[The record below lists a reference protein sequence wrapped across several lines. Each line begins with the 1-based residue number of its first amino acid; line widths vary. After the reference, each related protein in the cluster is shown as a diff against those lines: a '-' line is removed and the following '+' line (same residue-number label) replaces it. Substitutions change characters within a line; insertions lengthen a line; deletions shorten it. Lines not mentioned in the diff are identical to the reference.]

1 MAKQPIPNRIPT
13 KKVTRDLPLILD
25 SNSRD
30 LLWLRADEVIVKES
44 TGYAYSKYIGGPSV
58 PPGDGS
64 GDGDNNGGGD
74 GLPEI
79 DTVDMTDIESITFEE
94 YVDPS
99 TKITKYNCMIKI
111 RNGSKSAASVVGVD
125 ARIYDSASASYT
137 ASYTNTTTESTVS
150 NSPEFVTP
158 TPSVPSVI
166 FDRTGTTG
174 VSWGWN
180 DVSGFGSYSTITY
193 EWIISTAKTGGTI
206 ISQGTKTYPSA
217 SYYGIGD
224 SGKTRQYKIS
234 SSQGDTPPSSSARWL
249 KVRAVI
255 TGTNGKKYYS
265 SYSTPI

>member
-1 MAKQPIPNRIPT
+1 MAKQPIPNRIPN

-30 LLWLRADEVIVKES
+30 LLWLRADEVIVKDA
-44 TGYAYSKYIGGPSV
+44 TGYAYSKYIGGPATGS
-58 PPGDGS
+58 GDGS
-64 GDGDNNGGGD
+64 GQGDQDDEGGD
-74 GLPEI
+74 SLPEV

-111 RNGSKSAASVVGVD
+111 RNGSKSSASVVGVD
-125 ARIYDSASASYT
+125 ARIYDAASSSYT
-137 ASYTNTTTESTVS
+137 ASTATANTS
-150 NSPEFVTP
+150 NSPSFITP

-166 FDRTGTTG
+166 FDRTGSTG

-180 DVSGFGSYSTITY
+180 DVSGFGSYSSIEY
-193 EWIISTAKTGGTI
+193 EWIISTSSSGGTI

-249 KVRAVI
+249 KVRAVV
-255 TGTNGKKYYS
+255 TGTNNKKYYS
-265 SYSTPI
+265 SYSRPI

>member
-30 LLWLRADEVIVKES
+30 LLWLRADEVIVKDS
-44 TGYAYSKYIGGPSV
+44 SGYAYNRYIGGPAGRTGDGG
-58 PPGDGS
+58 PGDGNDG
-64 GDGDNNGGGD
+64 GDD
-74 GLPEI
+74 GLPEV
-79 DTVDMTDIESITFEE
+79 DTVDMTDIESLTFEE

-111 RNGSKSAASVVGVD
+111 RNSSKSAASVVGVD
-125 ARIYDSASASYT
+125 ARVYDSASASYV
-137 ASYTNTTTESTVS
+137 AVNNTTTSTPTN

-180 DVSGFGSYSTITY
+180 DVSGFGSYSNIEY
-193 EWIISTAKTGGTI
+193 EWIISTSSSGGTI
-206 ISQGTKTYPSA
+206 ISQGTKSYPSA

-249 KVRAVI
+249 KVRAVV
-255 TGTNGKKYYS
+255 TGTNNKKYYS